1 MCSPGLHHYMPGC
14 HGHPPARPL
23 QGERP
28 APRGDKTTLPL
39 TFMEEEVHRSLS
51 CLLPPPSEGV
61 LRRAVSTT
69 EVVGREAAS
78 AWVLA
83 VRGEVVRRRAC
94 DEVSEEFRRAGIGQC
109 FRGEIAAGG
118 EIISRSLAGR
128 YLLISWN

>member
-1 MCSPGLHHYMPGC
+1 M
-14 HGHPPARPL
+14 
-23 QGERP
+23 
-28 APRGDKTTLPL
+28 
-39 TFMEEEVHRSLS
+39 
-51 CLLPPPSEGV
+51 
-61 LRRAVSTT
+61 STT

-118 EIISRSLAGR
+118 ELISRSLAGR
-128 YLLISWN
+128 YLLISRN